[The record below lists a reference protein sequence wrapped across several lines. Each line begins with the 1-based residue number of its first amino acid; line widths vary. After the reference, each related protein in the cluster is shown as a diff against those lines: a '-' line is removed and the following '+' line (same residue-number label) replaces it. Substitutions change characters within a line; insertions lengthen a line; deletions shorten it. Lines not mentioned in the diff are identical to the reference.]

1 MENDNMRSTEEVCE
15 AVRELGD
22 ALERVGITLPSL
34 GLDAVTL
41 GVEPPRAPLVDL
53 GRCPADTARQLTE
66 ALLKVYADCAP
77 DPTGPVDLLCPVG
90 SSGPAGSVD
99 ARHGSE
105 RGRG

>member
-22 ALERVGITLPSL
+22 ALERVGSTLPSL

-41 GVEPPRAPLVDL
+41 GVDPPRAPLVDL

-77 DPTGPVDLLCPVG
+77 DPMGLMG

-99 ARHGSE
+99 ARHGKE